1 MNLPRKAKG
10 GQNFVMGNP
19 FSGKK
24 FSFFKDKIDKIQTF
38 LKFNFSANTNTISI
52 SSTFCCKLWL
62 ANLLINLINARNVTQ
77 LISSRVSITASC
89 VIITLYAHTHQR
101 CTIIP
106 FLSQTFHTTYNRV
119 PRGAE
124 DKFTHITR
132 AKVHT

>member
-1 MNLPRKAKG
+1 MGDPFFAK
-10 GQNFVMGNP
+10 
-19 FSGKK
+19 KI
-24 FSFFKDKIDKIQTF
+24 SFFKDKIETF

-52 SSTFCCKLWL
+52 SSTFCCKLWLANLWL